1 MSSGAPGREQ
11 APGRAQAPG
20 RMLASSRAPAR
31 VGVSCDIGTTTIVL
45 ELIDLDT
52 GEILATHAALNSQK
66 RFGADVLS
74 RVNRSL
80 LGSGPALRAAILG
93 DLSAGIAS
101 LLSSVG
107 SGLPR
112 LESVRVAANT
122 VMYHL
127 LFGLSCEGLSRAPF
141 TPERLDFP
149 PVSLAELFAGH
160 DPPRVPLDAE
170 VRFVPSFSAFIGGDV
185 VAGLVVLGLDGSGDS
200 AGAGE
205 GPGASDSSRLGDG
218 AGKADGPRASAGP
231 RVLIDLG
238 TNAEMA
244 VSAHGVIYCAS
255 ASAGPAFEG
264 GKISCGMGGVAGAVN
279 GVWIEG
285 SKFGFSVI
293 GGAVEPAGLCGSGLL
308 DLAARSLELGLI
320 ARDGSLSAACARGG
334 IRLGSGTDVALREAD
349 VRELQLA
356 KAAIRAG
363 LETLLGAAGVAARD
377 VERCYLAG
385 GFGLYLKEESA
396 LEVGLIPASFAS
408 RVSAP
413 GNTSLM
419 GARAFLLDPTFE
431 ERARRVISRMSL
443 VQLAES
449 GEFARLFIDSMS
461 F

>member
-1 MSSGAPGREQ
+1 MSSGAPGRVQ

-31 VGVSCDIGTTTIVL
+31 VGIACDIGTTTIAL
-45 ELIDLDT
+45 ELVDLDS

-93 DLSAGIAS
+93 DLSVGIAS

-107 SGLPR
+107 PGLPR

-127 LFGLSCEGLSRAPF
+127 LFGLSCEGLARAPF
-141 TPERLDFP
+141 TPGRLNFP

-160 DPPRVPLDAE
+160 EPPHVPLDAE
-170 VRFVPSFSAFIGGDV
+170 VRFVPSFSAFIGGDI
-185 VAGLVVLGLDGSGDS
+185 VAGLVVLGLDGTDDS
-200 AGAGE
+200 
-205 GPGASDSSRLGDG
+205 ASDSSG
-218 AGKADGPRASAGP
+218 AVGLPFASESVSARP

-244 VSAHGVIYCAS
+244 VSVQDAIYCAS

-264 GKISCGMGGVAGAVN
+264 GKISCGMGGVEGAVN

-334 IRLGSGTDVALREAD
+334 IRLGSGTNVALREAD

-363 LETLLGAAGVAARD
+363 LETLLRAAGVAASD

-396 LEVGLIPASFAS
+396 LEVGLIPDSFSS

-413 GNTSLM
+413 GNTSLL
-419 GARAFLLDPTFE
+419 GARAFLLDQTFE
-431 ERARRVISRMSL
+431 ERARLVISRMRL

-449 GEFARLFIDSMS
+449 AEFARLFIDSMS